1 MPVRTDASIEKIGKR
16 LREEWREV
24 LMSPLPERLLVL
36 LNQLEQRE
44 TPAPLRK
51 ALQH

>member
-24 LMSPLPERLLVL
+24 LLSPLPERLLVL
-36 LNQLEQRE
+36 LDQLEQRE

-51 ALQH
+51 TRQH

>member
-1 MPVRTDASIEKIGKR
+1 MAVRTHASIEKIGKR

-24 LMSPLPERLLVL
+24 LLSPLSERLLVL
-36 LNQLEQRE
+36 LDQLEQRE

-51 ALQH
+51 TRQH